1 MKRKK
6 ILLSILVGL
15 VLLSSPLVVRADWAG
30 CHMVLNENRAY
41 SDGEIITLDL
51 LKTRMFGS
59 KIFVD
64 VEISLS
70 GKVTLEYAHSIADKI
85 HDEIEEKIPLVKHCM
100 VHVNPK

>member
-41 SDGEIITLDL
+41 SDGENITLDL
-51 LKTRMFGS
+51 GS
-59 KIFVD
+59 KGVTSNQS
-64 VEISLS
+64 IS
-70 GKVTLEYAHSIADKI
+70 GFR
-85 HDEIEEKIPLVKHCM
+85 
-100 VHVNPK
+100 